1 MENNIAIIIIAAII
15 VLVGITIIV
24 YCNVK
29 SRRLRLLGYDYLYY
43 YMINCGDLAYYR
55 EKVKHIESKYQDT
68 HNLLL
73 LSQCKWYVWKWT
85 KPYISSLIDFY
96 EKADRL
102 TESVAPFFML
112 DHYFAFSEC
121 QPFTQLTEELEKMMK
136 QLVNGECKRYIRK
149 TYADVEFTKFPE
161 QRCYEHLFES
171 TLRPKHNKEF
181 VEKELRENK
190 VYFDTLLT
198 YPLDPQQ
205 RESIVKLEDNCLV
218 ISSAG
223 SGKTSTTI
231 AKVRYLI
238 EKRHIKP
245 EQILVLSYNHK
256 TAEEFRKRLE
266 LPSVECKTFHRKAM
280 DIIGI
285 VEGRFPDVCESSFLL
300 TCFYNLVR
308 TSNSFK
314 KAVNEFVSYRSSL
327 TKNPHEYVDSEKY
340 FKDRMTYGIMAPYGD
355 MNGGAI
361 FTRSEEERKICTWL
375 SSHGVDFLYEQS
387 YPFDT
392 YTEFRRQYK
401 PDFTIYFNRDGQRYY
416 AILEHFGIDRNGNVP
431 HWFGDGKRGG
441 FFEANRKYNEEII
454 WKRSIHQHY
463 HTALLETTSAMFH
476 DGTIFQQLEAQ
487 LRAIGIVPRELSEDE
502 KFEKLIGR
510 NSVMEDNIM
519 NLFTSFINLMKSNGK
534 TFDQIM
540 GTIQE
545 SGQTQAFCD
554 RCHFLMYELIKP
566 LYEEYERVLL
576 EKHQMDFTDTIL
588 HAAELSDSGKYKSP
602 YSYILVDEFQDIS
615 VDRFKL
621 IKSLIK
627 ESPQTKTYCVG
638 DDWQSIYRFSGS
650 DMNLFNNFEEFF
662 GFTEKCK
669 IETTYR
675 FGNPL
680 VKRSS
685 EFILKNPTQV
695 AKDVRPLSD
704 TISTEISFVPFVRT
718 SNETYLNTIK
728 EVIEAIPA
736 NESIKLLGRYNYE
749 VNIFPNNCVS
759 QDRNSKRATV
769 TYAGRTMDFMS
780 VHASKG
786 LEADNVLIL
795 NCSQDK
801 GGFPSRVADD
811 PILSYVLS
819 KIDDYPYSEERR
831 LFYVAITRAKKHT
844 YIMYNTNMPS
854 FFVKEMTEAED
865 KNTMRCPLCKQ
876 GMLGLFREGTTR
888 TGDPYRI
895 YNCSNSIGGCR
906 YQWSVYNNNEAEILS
921 EYHRQMDRFF
931 TQQTQTNPSGQNVP
945 NTHHLGMSRNPH
957 IQTPVTPPPTIVSP
971 SPHDIHNAADDLPF

>member
-1 MENNIAIIIIAAII
+1 
-15 VLVGITIIV
+15 
-24 YCNVK
+24 
-29 SRRLRLLGYDYLYY
+29 
-43 YMINCGDLAYYR
+43 
-55 EKVKHIESKYQDT
+55 
-68 HNLLL
+68 
-73 LSQCKWYVWKWT
+73 
-85 KPYISSLIDFY
+85 
-96 EKADRL
+96 
-102 TESVAPFFML
+102 
-112 DHYFAFSEC
+112 
-121 QPFTQLTEELEKMMK
+121 
-136 QLVNGECKRYIRK
+136 
-149 TYADVEFTKFPE
+149 
-161 QRCYEHLFES
+161 
-171 TLRPKHNKEF
+171 
-181 VEKELRENK
+181 
-190 VYFDTLLT
+190 
-198 YPLDPQQ
+198 
-205 RESIVKLEDNCLV
+205 
-218 ISSAG
+218 
-223 SGKTSTTI
+223 
-231 AKVRYLI
+231 
-238 EKRHIKP
+238 
-245 EQILVLSYNHK
+245 
-256 TAEEFRKRLE
+256 
-266 LPSVECKTFHRKAM
+266 
-280 DIIGI
+280 
-285 VEGRFPDVCESSFLL
+285 
-300 TCFYNLVR
+300 
-308 TSNSFK
+308 
-314 KAVNEFVSYRSSL
+314 
-327 TKNPHEYVDSEKY
+327 
-340 FKDRMTYGIMAPYGD
+340 
-355 MNGGAI
+355 
-361 FTRSEEERKICTWL
+361 
-375 SSHGVDFLYEQS
+375 
-387 YPFDT
+387 
-392 YTEFRRQYK
+392 
-401 PDFTIYFNRDGQRYY
+401 
-416 AILEHFGIDRNGNVP
+416 
-431 HWFGDGKRGG
+431 
-441 FFEANRKYNEEII
+441 
-454 WKRSIHQHY
+454 
-463 HTALLETTSAMFH
+463 
-476 DGTIFQQLEAQ
+476 
-487 LRAIGIVPRELSEDE
+487 
-502 KFEKLIGR
+502 
-510 NSVMEDNIM
+510 
-519 NLFTSFINLMKSNGK
+519 
-534 TFDQIM
+534 
-540 GTIQE
+540 
-545 SGQTQAFCD
+545 
-554 RCHFLMYELIKP
+554 
-566 LYEEYERVLL
+566 
-576 EKHQMDFTDTIL
+576 
-588 HAAELSDSGKYKSP
+588 
-602 YSYILVDEFQDIS
+602 
-615 VDRFKL
+615 
-621 IKSLIK
+621 
-627 ESPQTKTYCVG
+627 
-638 DDWQSIYRFSGS
+638 
-650 DMNLFNNFEEFF
+650 MNLFNNFEEFF